1 MTKEEFILKAREK
14 YGWKYDYSKVEY
26 KNNKTKV
33 CIICPEHGE
42 FWKTPNIHLRG
53 QGCPYCSGGKLT
65 REEFIKK
72 AKEVHGDK
80 YDYSKVEYINNKTKV
95 CIICPEHGEFWQQP
109 GAHLLGSG
117 CKKCG
122 DMSTGNKNK
131 KVATE
136 TYIQKAKEVHGD
148 FYDYSNTEYNG
159 PKNKVTIYC
168 KKHHNYFNILP
179 YNHLNGQG
187 CPKCRYEKIS
197 NKLKKT
203 TEKFIQDAIKIHG
216 DKYDYSKTEYTG
228 VENKVS
234 IICHKHGEFLQRPND
249 HLCGSGCPKCKSSHL
264 EMYTSKKLI
273 ENNIEFVF
281 QKKFEWLKNK
291 QHMPLDFY
299 LPEYNIAIECQGEQH
314 FKPVEY
320 FGGDVTYN
328 KVLYRDKLKKL
339 ICKNHNINILYVKTS
354 NDVDLIIEKLVNIK
368 SMAYDKLNSLR

>member
-1 MTKEEFILKAREK
+1 
-14 YGWKYDYSKVEY
+14 
-26 KNNKTKV
+26 
-33 CIICPEHGE
+33 
-42 FWKTPNIHLRG
+42 
-53 QGCPYCSGGKLT
+53 
-65 REEFIKK
+65 
-72 AKEVHGDK
+72 
-80 YDYSKVEYINNKTKV
+80 
-95 CIICPEHGEFWQQP
+95 
-109 GAHLLGSG
+109 
-117 CKKCG
+117 
-122 DMSTGNKNK
+122 MSTGNKNK

-354 NDVDLIIEKLVNIK
+354 NDVDLIIEKLVNVK
-368 SMAYDKLNSLR
+368 SMAYDKLNSLH